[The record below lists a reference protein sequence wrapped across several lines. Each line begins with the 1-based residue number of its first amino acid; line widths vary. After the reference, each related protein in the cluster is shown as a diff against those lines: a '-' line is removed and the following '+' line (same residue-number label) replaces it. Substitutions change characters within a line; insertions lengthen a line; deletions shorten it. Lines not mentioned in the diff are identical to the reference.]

1 MNGSLVL
8 ADFITSLTDK
18 EELLDLAKEVL
29 KYTGDDEANFE
40 AFEDYMTVIREY
52 NTNQE
57 IKRLK
62 DLMNKETDPV
72 KKAETLEKIR
82 LVKIGSEIQ

>member
-1 MNGSLVL
+1 
-8 ADFITSLTDK
+8 
-18 EELLDLAKEVL
+18 
-29 KYTGDDEANFE
+29 
-40 AFEDYMTVIREY
+40 MTVIREY

-62 DLMNKETDPV
+62 DLMNEETDPV

>member
-1 MNGSLVL
+1 
-8 ADFITSLTDK
+8 
-18 EELLDLAKEVL
+18 
-29 KYTGDDEANFE
+29 
-40 AFEDYMTVIREY
+40 MTVIREY

-82 LVKIGSEIQ
+82 LVKIGSEIQWLMKLNPSKKENKIY